1 MNLYLKKRIFTDEKK
16 SIFQLKSEW
25 FSLYYAFK
33 QKQNNKKKKYERT
46 QNATDADIYFCK
58 WLQNKLN
65 MWTLYNCNPK
75 KAGEYLVCKFAKH
88 FLAISSA
95 CNEMD
100 REKITREV

>member
-1 MNLYLKKRIFTDEKK
+1 MHL
-16 SIFQLKSEW
+16 
-25 FSLYYAFK
+25 
-33 QKQNNKKKKYERT
+33 NKNKTTTTKKKYERT

-58 WLQNKLN
+58 WLQSKLN
-65 MWTLYNCNPK
+65 MWTLCNCNPK